1 MATQSPATKYLV
13 DQWKTLLLDE
23 SRVLVKRWVVLSGKH
38 SDVWAVVVPQALRAE
53 MLKELH
59 AGLVVI

>member
-1 MATQSPATKYLV
+1 M
-13 DQWKTLLLDE
+13 DE